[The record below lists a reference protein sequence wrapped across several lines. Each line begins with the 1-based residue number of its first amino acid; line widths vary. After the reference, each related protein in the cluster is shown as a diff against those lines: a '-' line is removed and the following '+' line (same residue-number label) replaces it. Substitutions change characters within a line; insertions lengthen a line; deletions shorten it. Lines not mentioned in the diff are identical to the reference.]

1 MMGDT
6 RVSVVVLTHNR
17 AYELERT
24 LCSLFRLPEAPA
36 VIVADNASGAD
47 TAEVMR
53 RFPQA
58 THVRLPCNRGAAGR
72 NAGVEHVRTPYVAF
86 CDDDTWWAS
95 GALSCAADLL
105 DAHPRLAAVAAR
117 VLVGAHEQLDPAC
130 LRMARSPLAAEG
142 LPGPALIAFMAGAAV
157 MRVSA
162 YRSVGGYEPRFFI
175 GAEEPLMGLDLAT
188 QGWQMMYAA
197 DVVVHHHPSRTRD
210 VLARRVL
217 EGRNR
222 LWLAWLR
229 LPWRMAWRD
238 SRILLRDLSGQGVA
252 GAAVRAALRG
262 LPWVLARRQV
272 ASVEA
277 LAMREQVFGGCKAP
291 TQRGRSPR

>member
-1 MMGDT
+1 MASDQ

-17 AYELERT
+17 ATELERT
-24 LCSLFRLPEAPA
+24 LRALVQLPEAPRL
-36 VIVADNASGAD
+36 IVADNASGDD

-58 THVRLPCNRGAAGR
+58 AHVRLPCNCGAAGR
-72 NAGVEHVRTPYVAF
+72 NAGVEQVRTPYVAF
-86 CDDDTWWAS
+86 CDDDTWWAP
-95 GALSCAADLL
+95 GALTRAADLL
-105 DAHPRLAAVAAR
+105 DAHPRLAAVAAC
-117 VLVGAHEQLDPAC
+117 VLIGSDERMDEAC
-130 LRMARSPLAAEG
+130 VRMAQSPLAEQG

-157 MRVSA
+157 MRVAA

-188 QGWQMMYAA
+188 HGWQMMYAA
-197 DVVVHHHPSRTRD
+197 DVVTHHHPSVARD
-210 VLARRVL
+210 VPARRVL

-238 SRILLRDLSGQGVA
+238 SRRLLRNLSAQGTA
-252 GAAVRAALRG
+252 GAALRAALRG
-262 LPWVLARRQV
+262 LPWVLARRRV
-272 ASVEA
+272 ASANA
-277 LAMREQVFGGCKAP
+277 LAMREQVFGD
-291 TQRGRSPR
+291 RGP